1 MQNAVPVEALI
12 AERSLAER
20 RDAYAAEARRF
31 IDAALTV
38 MRRTGAI
45 DPSVRDVVREAGL
58 SNQAFYRHFES
69 KDALLLA
76 VLADGQHRLVS
87 YVEHRI
93 SRIDDP
99 PQQVRRWIE
108 AVIEQARN
116 PQAAAAT
123 RPFAANQ
130 SRLADLF
137 PDEVAASR
145 DELVNTLR
153 PAVGALGGNKYDA
166 LFVHDLTMARMNDAL
181 LHGRTPERKEIS
193 RLVAF
198 CLAGIGTTE

>member
-1 MQNAVPVEALI
+1 VQNTVPIEAVI

-20 RDAYAAEARRF
+20 RDAYATEARRF
-31 IDAALTV
+31 IDAALAV
-38 MRRTGAI
+38 MQRRGAI

-76 VLADGQHRLVS
+76 VLADGQRRLVS

-93 SRIDDP
+93 ARIDDP
-99 PQQVRRWIE
+99 RQQVRRWIE
-108 AVIEQARN
+108 AVMEQARN

-137 PDEVAASR
+137 PAEVAASR
-145 DELVNTLR
+145 EELVSTLR
-153 PAVGALGGNKYDA
+153 PAVGALDGSAHDA
-166 LFVHDLTMARMNDAL
+166 VFVHDLTMARMNDAL
-181 LHGRTPERKEIS
+181 LHARTPDRKEITH
-193 RLVAF
+193 LVAF